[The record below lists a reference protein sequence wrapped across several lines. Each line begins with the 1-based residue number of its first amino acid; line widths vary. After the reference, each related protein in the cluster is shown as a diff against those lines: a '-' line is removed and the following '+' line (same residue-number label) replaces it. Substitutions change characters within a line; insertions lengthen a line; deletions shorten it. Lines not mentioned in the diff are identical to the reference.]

1 MLPASMSSG
10 TERVFVQKAPDF
22 LLGRA
27 NRATLHL
34 DLLVASFQEQAF
46 MHTQVGNEV
55 RLRTKKKQKKPSGSV
70 FSSSCSQGWQHRGR
84 TICSRN
90 PHCGK
95 VSSRLME
102 DKYLGE
108 LVEIA

>member
-10 TERVFVQKAPDF
+10 TERVFLQKAPDF

-55 RLRTKKKQKKPSGSV
+55 RLRTKKNKKNPAAPCSPLRVPKAGSTGAAPSARETPTV
-70 FSSSCSQGWQHRGR
+70 
-84 TICSRN
+84 
-90 PHCGK
+90 GK
-95 VSSRLME
+95 SL
-102 DKYLGE
+102 LG
-108 LVEIA
+108 